1 MIIWGLLA
9 IVVGGLVINKW
20 ISSRT
25 GKSEMAR
32 PNRSLEQIIAA
43 RAHILKYEPLI
54 NKVLTTGTV
63 IANEEV
69 ELRAEAAGRVTAIY
83 FREGGRVQKGDL
95 LVKLNDA
102 DLQAQL
108 SKALS
113 RKTLAESNESR
124 QRALLEKQLLS
135 QEVYDAAL
143 NELKSVDADI
153 QLLKAQIAKT
163 EIRAPFDGVI
173 GLKYVSEG
181 SYISSTTRVGT
192 LQNLSKVK
200 IDFSIPEK
208 YLGQVET
215 GADVVFTVSGT
226 ARQSKGRIYAIEP
239 KIDLATRTIQL
250 RALCENPGEAI
261 LPGAFASIEV
271 VLKRIDRT
279 LLIPSEALIPEL
291 KRTKVFLYKS
301 GRAVSQQVEPGLRTE
316 TSIQILNGL
325 SENDTLLTTGILQL
339 RDGAPVTISQ
349 FD

>member
-9 IVVGGLVINKW
+9 VVVGGLVINKW

-25 GKSEMAR
+25 GKSET
-32 PNRSLEQIIAA
+32 PGSNRALEQKIAA
-43 RAHILKYEPLI
+43 RAHVLKYETLV
-54 NKVLTTGTV
+54 NRVLTTGTV

-83 FREGGRVQKGDL
+83 FREGGRVHKGDL

-108 SKALS
+108 AKALS
-113 RKTLAESNESR
+113 RKTLAASNESR

-143 NELKSVDADI
+143 SELKSVDADI
-153 QLLKAQIAKT
+153 QLLQAQIAKT

-173 GLKYVSEG
+173 GLKYVSDG

-215 GADVVFTVSGT
+215 GANVVFTVSGT
-226 ARQSKGRIYAIEP
+226 DRQSTGRIYAIEP

-250 RALCENPGEAI
+250 RALCDNPGEAI

-291 KRTKVFLYKS
+291 KSTKVFLYRS
-301 GRAVSQQVEPGLRTE
+301 GKAVSQQVEPGLRTE
-316 TSIQILNGL
+316 TSIQILKGL

-339 RDGAPVTISQ
+339 RDGAPVAISQ